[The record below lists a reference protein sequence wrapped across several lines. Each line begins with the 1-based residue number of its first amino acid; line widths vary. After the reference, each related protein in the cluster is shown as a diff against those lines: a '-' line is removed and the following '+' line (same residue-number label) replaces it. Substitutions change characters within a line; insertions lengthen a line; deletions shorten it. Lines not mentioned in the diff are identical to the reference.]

1 MPLGSGNDLRTPQ
14 VRRVSTLAWR
24 VKSVGSDHKYWPPL
38 ETAVGYKEQLTQVLL
53 ALHLVQGRPREVLEE
68 ESGDPSVD
76 GTVADNEDVQE
87 GLAWGYLVS

>member
-1 MPLGSGNDLRTPQ
+1 M
-14 VRRVSTLAWR
+14 
-24 VKSVGSDHKYWPPL
+24 
-38 ETAVGYKEQLTQVLL
+38 GYREQLTQVLL

-76 GTVADNEDVQE
+76 GAVADNEDVQE